1 LNGPYLHSWSRE
13 QPRWADE
20 FVFSPLLASHAY
32 SDRNFRSQPAVSMM
46 NELERELAELMIR
59 ELNLEDIQIADVSPD
74 MVLYGEGFGL
84 DSIDILEIAL
94 LISKKYGFEL
104 RSDNP
109 DNKRIFATLGALAA
123 YVAEHRVR

>member
-1 LNGPYLHSWSRE
+1 
-13 QPRWADE
+13 
-20 FVFSPLLASHAY
+20 
-32 SDRNFRSQPAVSMM
+32 MM

-59 ELNLEDIQIADVSPD
+59 ELNLEEVRITDVSGETI
-74 MVLYGEGFGL
+74 LYGEGFGL

-109 DNKRIFATLGALAA
+109 DNKTIFASLGSLAA
-123 YVAEHRVR
+123 YVAANRTR

>member
-1 LNGPYLHSWSRE
+1 
-13 QPRWADE
+13 
-20 FVFSPLLASHAY
+20 
-32 SDRNFRSQPAVSMM
+32 MM
-46 NELERELAELMIR
+46 NELERELADLMIR
-59 ELNLEDIQIADVSPD
+59 ELNLEDLRIDDVD
-74 MVLYGEGFGL
+74 GNTVLYGEGFGL

-109 DNKRIFATLGALAA
+109 ENTKIFSTLGALAA